1 MKKLL
6 LILCMVFAFV
16 YANSQVIYLSDQ
28 RYYKSYTGVAGDTA
42 SGTTAKNFDIQINPS
57 NGLYFYSVEVD
68 VDSLGDGTNFT
79 VELEGSNDG
88 TNFYDISSLTWY
100 VTASDT
106 TIRFSNSTY
115 TEVTASH
122 TQILSGTHSIAS
134 YTEIGDSTRAL
145 SDTITVAAQTI
156 TLNDTVTVAAATN
169 TVTYPGVFWKEL
181 RVKFTGAGANAK
193 CEIEA
198 IRAKAIKKD

>member
-88 TNFYDISSLTWY
+88 TNFYDISSVTWY
-100 VTASDT
+100 VAASDT
-106 TIRFSNSTY
+106 TIRFSNLTY

-145 SDTITVAAQTI
+145 SDTITIAAQTI
-156 TLNDTVTVAAATN
+156 TLNDTVTVAATTN
-169 TVTYPGVFWKEL
+169 TINYPASIYRYL
-181 RVKFTGAGANAK
+181 QIKFTGAGANAK
-193 CEIEA
+193 CETEA
-198 IRAKAIKKD
+198 IRVRVITLD